1 MPRRSLRQSAGSA
14 DPGASKRPSS
24 PQATP
29 NRQSKRTRVAA
40 SSKATPT
47 KSQYFEK
54 EQEPASAHDSSD
66 PDNVAGNEESG
77 YEDEDATGTG
87 SSSDSDEAADDDAYS
102 SDDHPAPKKRGRPQK
117 SARVTKA
124 AAAAT
129 KGKELWRTGA
139 DIGLEPGTKL
149 VIKKPK
155 PREAGDT
162 PYEDDTIH
170 PNTLLFLKDLA
181 NNNDREWLKSEYP
194 AIIYTC
200 HHSRSRRRAAVI
212 QSAVTAHTFFC

>member
-1 MPRRSLRQSAGSA
+1 M
-14 DPGASKRPSS
+14 
-24 PQATP
+24 
-29 NRQSKRTRVAA
+29 
-40 SSKATPT
+40 
-47 KSQYFEK
+47 
-54 EQEPASAHDSSD
+54 
-66 PDNVAGNEESG
+66 
-77 YEDEDATGTG
+77 
-87 SSSDSDEAADDDAYS
+87 
-102 SDDHPAPKKRGRPQK
+102 
-117 SARVTKA
+117 TKA

-194 AIIYTC
+194 SIIYTC